1 MLDSKSKFKYFIW
14 IPGLIF
20 MLSKFVLTALVITIA
35 FFVIRQR
42 HLSGNDVGK
51 RKLTISQETE
61 KNYSK
66 NEFKSD
72 LRFGAY
78 IFLTLMVGLGA
89 SLYYF
94 DWLDNHTILTVNLH
108 RDNLSQPISYEVYK
122 YQLEDR
128 SFITTDGRTITVA
141 SNERM
146 EILGLYD

>member
-1 MLDSKSKFKYFIW
+1 
-14 IPGLIF
+14 
-20 MLSKFVLTALVITIA
+20 MLSKFFLTALVIAIA

-42 HLSGNDVGK
+42 HLSGNNIGQ
-51 RKLTISQETE
+51 RKLNISQETE
-61 KNYSK
+61 KNNSK
-66 NEFKSD
+66 NEFKTD

-78 IFLTLMVGLGA
+78 TFLTLMVCLGA

-94 DWLDNHTILTVNLH
+94 DWLDNHAILTVNLH

-122 YQLEDR
+122 YQLGDR
-128 SFITTDGRTITVA
+128 SFITTNGRTVTVA

>member
-1 MLDSKSKFKYFIW
+1 MDFRFI
-14 IPGLIF
+14 L

-35 FFVIRQR
+35 FLVIRQR
-42 HLSGNDVGK
+42 SLSGNYVGQ
-51 RKLTISQETE
+51 RKLAIPKETE
-61 KNYSK
+61 KNNSK
-66 NEFKSD
+66 NEFKTD

-78 IFLTLMVGLGA
+78 IFLTLMVGIGA

-94 DWLDNHTILTVNLH
+94 DWLDKHTILTVNLH

>member
-1 MLDSKSKFKYFIW
+1 
-14 IPGLIF
+14 
-20 MLSKFVLTALVITIA
+20 MLSKFFLTALVIAIA

-42 HLSGNDVGK
+42 HLSGNNIGQ
-51 RKLTISQETE
+51 RKLNISHETE
-61 KNYSK
+61 KNNSK
-66 NEFKSD
+66 NEFKTD

-78 IFLTLMVGLGA
+78 TFLTLMVCLGA

-94 DWLDNHTILTVNLH
+94 DWLDNHAILTVNLH

-122 YQLEDR
+122 YQLGDR
-128 SFITTDGRTITVA
+128 SFITIDGRTITVA